1 MNQELSR
8 SLGIAP
14 VFHNLFKNCWTV
26 SRGLQRPPNTIRI
39 SKVATST
46 ALQENQ
52 GHVAVDKA
60 LLKKSIKACLL
71 NADYSGL
78 LEAAMQV
85 LEIDSHCSTG
95 WFHTGVALLGMQGI
109 STKTPFV
116 ETRSLSPEKRAHLNW
131 ALRALH
137 TATTCQSSALTMAE
151 IYVMKALARFSL
163 GQLQGAYLDLQL
175 ALRHSPGFSLAM
187 NLMQHSA
194 MQKLKCSRIPA
205 GEHD

>member
-1 MNQELSR
+1 MNQEQFR

-14 VFHNLFKNCWTV
+14 VFDNLFKNCWTV
-26 SRGLQRPPNTIRI
+26 SRGLRPPPFAIRT
-39 SKVATST
+39 SNMATSP
-46 ALQENQ
+46 ALRKKQD
-52 GHVAVDKA
+52 HVAVDKA
-60 LLKKSIKACLL
+60 FLKKRIKACLL
-71 NADYSGL
+71 NDDYSGL

-95 WFHTGVALLGMQGI
+95 WLHTGVALLGMQGI

-116 ETRSLSPEKRAHLNW
+116 ETRSLSPEKRIHLNE

-137 TATTCQSSALTMAE
+137 TATTCQTSALTMAE

-194 MQKLKCSRIPA
+194 MQKLKYSRIPA
-205 GEHD
+205 GEQD